1 MSIFG
6 ESKKITVIAGHYG
19 CGKTNIA
26 VNLALKLAAEG
37 RAVSIVD
44 LDIVNPHFRTADS
57 EKLLQ
62 DSGVDTILPEFA
74 NTNVE
79 TPTLPVRFR
88 SIFSKTSAEKTAI
101 IDVGGDDAGAIVL
114 GSYADDIIEAGYDM
128 FFVYNKYR
136 PSISNVTDAYEM
148 MLAIERASRLKFSG
162 IINNSNLGSETDA
175 DVVLSSIPNA
185 KELSKLSGKPVTATT
200 AFKKLDI
207 GNTGTERF
215 IYIDDVTKKL
225 F

>member
-26 VNLALKLAAEG
+26 VNLALKLANEG
-37 RAVSIVD
+37 KSVSIVD
-44 LDIVNPHFRTADS
+44 LDIVNPYFRTADS

-74 NTNVE
+74 NTNIE
-79 TPTLPVRFR
+79 IPTLPVRFR
-88 SIFSKTSAEKTAI
+88 SVFVSENSAI

-114 GSYADDIIEAGYDM
+114 GSYVGEIAEAGYDM

-136 PSISNVTDAYEM
+136 PSISDVKDAYAM
-148 MLAIERASRLKFSG
+148 MVAIEHASGLKFNG
-162 IINNSNLGSETDA
+162 IINNSNLGADTEADDIIASALDA
-175 DVVLSSIPNA
+175 KQLAS
-185 KELSKLSGKPVTATT
+185 LSGLPISATT
-200 AFKKLDI
+200 ALNRLKDSLENYNVIEKLV
-207 GNTGTERF
+207 
-215 IYIDDVTKKL
+215 YIDDVSKKL